1 MIKNKGELLRSEE
14 TDLEARRLILEA
26 IEFTLSSISPH
37 RLIKEHVKRD
47 GDKIQIDNLSI
58 DLKNVNKI
66 LVIGGGK
73 ASALMAEALYS
84 ILGDKINYG
93 VVVIPEYQNQKFYTG
108 SIDLLKASHPI
119 PTIKSIHASL
129 KILEIVDKLS
139 ENDLVFCLIS
149 GGGSALMTLPMEG
162 ITLEDKQIITKRL
175 IQSGATINELNIVRK
190 HISNIKGGRLAQ
202 KIYPARVI
210 GLIISDVVGNPI
222 DIIASGPTA
231 PDSSTYK
238 DAIEI
243 LKRYNL
249 WDNAPESIRKTLEKG
264 VNGLIPETPKAN
276 DKIFERVHNFIIGS
290 NELACESAFSYL
302 SSKGLDT
309 MILTTL
315 LEGEAKE
322 VGKVIA
328 SIAKYMK
335 IEREG
340 IRGFSIILGG
350 ETTVTVKGS
359 GKGGRNQ
366 ELVVSACKFIDNV
379 RGLAVASLGTD
390 GIDGFSDAAG
400 GIVDSYTLSRAKRMG
415 LNVESY
421 LQNNDSNTFLKMLGD
436 TIITGPTGTNV
447 NDIII
452 AVCTT

>member
-1 MIKNKGELLRSEE
+1 MIKNKEELLRGGE

-58 DLKNVNKI
+58 DLKKVNKI
-66 LVIGGGK
+66 IVIGGGK

-108 SIDLLKASHPI
+108 SIELLKASHPI
-119 PTIKSIHASL
+119 PTIKSIQASL
-129 KILEIVDKLS
+129 KILEIVNKLS

-175 IQSGATINELNIVRK
+175 LQSGATINELNIVRK

-202 KIYPARVI
+202 KIYPARII

-222 DIIASGPTA
+222 DIIASGPIA
-231 PDSSTYK
+231 PDPSTYK

-264 VNGLIPETPKAN
+264 LNGLIPETPKFN
-276 DKIFERVHNFIIGS
+276 DKIFEKVHNFIIGS
-290 NELACESAFSYL
+290 NELACESAFNYL
-302 SSKGLDT
+302 SSKGLDA

-315 LEGEAKE
+315 LEGEARE

-335 IEREG
+335 IKRASMK
-340 IRGFSIILGG
+340 GFSIIFGG

-379 RGLAVASLGTD
+379 RGLAIASLGTD
-390 GIDGFSDAAG
+390 GIDGFTDVAG

-436 TIITGPTGTNV
+436 TIITGPTGINV
-447 NDIII
+447 NDVII
-452 AVCTT
+452 AVCTI

>member
-302 SSKGLDT
+302 LSKGLDA

-315 LEGEAKE
+315 LEGEARE

-328 SIAKYMK
+328 SIAKYMRIK
-335 IEREG
+335 KAR
-340 IRGFSIILGG
+340 RFSIIFGG
-350 ETTVTVKGS
+350 ETTVTVKGN

-366 ELVVSACKFIDNV
+366 ELVVSACRFIDNV
-379 RGLAVASLGTD
+379 RGLAIASLGTD
-390 GIDGFSDAAG
+390 GIDGFTDAAG

-421 LQNNDSNTFLKMLGD
+421 LQNNDSNTFLEMLGD
-436 TIITGPTGTNV
+436 TILTGPTGTNV

-452 AVCTT
+452 TVCTI